1 MNRHIPGIALLV
13 GMILIGRIV
22 GSYELDAVI
31 GARDVMNVPLRTTS
45 LMSPRLHETSCEI
58 VWPGDCATASS

>member
-1 MNRHIPGIALLV
+1 MTSCWPLSRLLAC
-13 GMILIGRIV
+13 GL
-22 GSYELDAVI
+22 SCFI

-58 VWPGDCATASS
+58 VWPGDCATA